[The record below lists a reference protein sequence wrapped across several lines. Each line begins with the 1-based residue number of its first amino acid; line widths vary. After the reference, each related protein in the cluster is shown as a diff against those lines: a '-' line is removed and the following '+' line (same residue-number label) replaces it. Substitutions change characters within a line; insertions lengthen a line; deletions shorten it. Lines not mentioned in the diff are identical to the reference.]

1 LSALVLSSC
10 TKKEDIGQELMELP
24 GDVLGVEFTDTVSM
38 ITYSNLVDSFKTD
51 EIKVNMLGSYFDP
64 VMGVTTAGFFT
75 QVRLVN
81 NDIDFGTKAVFD
93 SIVLTLDYS
102 FIYGEDSMAVQTIK
116 VYEVT
121 QDMYRDS
128 SYYSNSKIAYDP
140 QEIANLQVVFN
151 NRDSIYEGDA
161 HLHAHLRLRLDD
173 AFGLKIFDK
182 SGQQE
187 LSNNE
192 EFVKFI
198 KGLYV
203 TAEKR
208 TTPGGDLAGIPLLSS
223 YSRLA
228 IFYHDDKDTM
238 IENFVINENT
248 ARVQVFDHYGYQD
261 ASADFINQVIN
272 GDSALGQQTFYL
284 QPMAGVKTALRFP
297 HLQELVKNRKIAI
310 NKAEIILKPD
320 ANMMDFE
327 GPPPNIV
334 LVKVAAD
341 GSYLYTKDHGED
353 VQGGP
358 RYFYGGWY
366 NELEKEYYFTVT
378 RHLQSILDGDEID
391 RGMYILIE
399 GSGITANRVIFPGP
413 EATNGVRLRL
423 YYTIVEK
430 EKN

>member
-1 LSALVLSSC
+1 LS
-10 TKKEDIGQELMELP
+10 K
-24 GDVLGVEFTDTVSM
+24 
-38 ITYSNLVDSFKTD
+38 
-51 EIKVNMLGSYFDP
+51 
-64 VMGVTTAGFFT
+64 
-75 QVRLVN
+75 
-81 NDIDFGTKAVFD
+81 
-93 SIVLTLDYS
+93 
-102 FIYGEDSMAVQTIK
+102 
-116 VYEVT
+116 
-121 QDMYRDS
+121 
-128 SYYSNSKIAYDP
+128 
-140 QEIANLQVVFN
+140 
-151 NRDSIYEGDA
+151 
-161 HLHAHLRLRLDD
+161 
-173 AFGLKIFDK
+173 
-182 SGQQE
+182 
-187 LSNNE
+187 NE
-192 EFVKFI
+192 EFEIFI
-198 KGLYV
+198 NGLYE
-203 TAEKR
+203 TPENR
-208 TTPGGDLAGIPLLSS
+208 PTPGGDLAGIPLLSS

-378 RHLQSILDGDEID
+378 RHLQSVLDGDEID
-391 RGMYILIE
+391 RGMYILVE
-399 GSGITANRVIFPGP
+399 GSGITAKRVIFPGP
-413 EATNGVRLRL
+413 DAKNGIRLRL

-430 EKN
+430 ENN